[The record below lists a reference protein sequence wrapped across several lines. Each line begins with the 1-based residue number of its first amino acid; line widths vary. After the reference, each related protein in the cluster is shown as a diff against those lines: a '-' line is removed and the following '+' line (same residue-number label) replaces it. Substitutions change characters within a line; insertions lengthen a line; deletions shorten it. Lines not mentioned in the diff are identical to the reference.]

1 MFPLSQ
7 SRTNRA
13 TLQAREGILTATMAT
28 LSSRSSFE
36 NLAQGSA
43 SRDGI
48 LRLLSSA
55 STSVSEKNG
64 VLEASILSVYDL
76 PFSEPPVA
84 VTLTTCGMTASSGPP
99 VARHKDCNSFRFTSA
114 PTASDLNNA
123 TASNNG
129 KNEVKLVAR
138 LRDLYKSKVT
148 IRVVYTNKSQL
159 LETEYEMRQ
168 LRIHESKWLILN
180 LAKSGDA
187 QAMTT
192 NNVDNDDEEIAPT
205 IRLKLELSGPYRPE
219 VAALVGLCQAW
230 FGLVD
235 HVEVNVLQVW
245 NTLPKLPMQ
254 YSKYILLPTV
264 PVLAALVVASP
275 VVAGIA
281 MVALPFLL
289 PFVLI
294 IICVAAGLLVTG
306 GVVYS
311 STKHGREHIG
321 GTLAP
326 LVDSL
331 LSSRAGQSLVYDT
344 GPRPT
349 PVSVAKQVLPK
360 EMWAKL
366 VISLL
371 IDLIGSSSYL
381 LPLVG
386 EAFDLAWAPIQMIMV
401 MAMYDLITP
410 NLKYVSFA
418 EEILPFTDI
427 VPTATIGWGFEFV
440 PKFLEKN
447 PDVAKMVNVLVPERT
462 GANADDSNSNH

>member
-1 MFPLSQ
+1 
-7 SRTNRA
+7 
-13 TLQAREGILTATMAT
+13 MAT
-28 LSSRSSFE
+28 LGSRSSFE

-55 STSVSEKNG
+55 STSVLEKNG

-114 PTASDLNNA
+114 PTTSDSNNTNA

-129 KNEVKLVAR
+129 KNEVKLVAP
-138 LRDLYKSKVT
+138 LRDLYKSQVT
-148 IRVVYTNKSQL
+148 IRVLYTNKSQL
-159 LETEYEMRQ
+159 LETEYEIRQ

-180 LAKSGDA
+180 LTKSKSGDA

-192 NNVDNDDEEIAPT
+192 NNLDNDDEEIAPT

-235 HVEVNVLQVW
+235 HVEENVLQVW
-245 NTLPKLPMQ
+245 STLPKLPME

-264 PVLAALVVASP
+264 PVLAVLVVVSP
-275 VVAGIA
+275 VVAGIV

-294 IICVAAGLLVTG
+294 IISVAAGLLVTG

-331 LSSRAGQSLVYDT
+331 LSSRAEQSLVYDT

-360 EMWAKL
+360 EMWARL
-366 VISLL
+366 VVSLL

-381 LPLVG
+381 LPVVG
-386 EAFDLAWAPIQMIMV
+386 EAFDLAWAPIQTIMV
-401 MAMYDLITP
+401 MAMYDLTTP

-440 PKFLEKN
+440 PKFLDKN

-462 GANADDSNSNH
+462 GTTAADSVPNPYR